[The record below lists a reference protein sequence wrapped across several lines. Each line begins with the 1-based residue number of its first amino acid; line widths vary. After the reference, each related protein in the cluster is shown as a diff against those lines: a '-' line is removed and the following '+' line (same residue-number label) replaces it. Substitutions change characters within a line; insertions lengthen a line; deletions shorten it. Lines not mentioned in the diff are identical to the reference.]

1 MANLVVASKVKVAC
15 TGMRCS
21 GNFVD
26 ALDKTVDG
34 LLKAAVAR
42 AKENGRATCRPCDL

>member
-1 MANLVVASKVKVAC
+1 MANLVVASKVKQAC

-26 ALDKTVDG
+26 ALDKKVSEMLTESC
-34 LLKAAVAR
+34 AR
-42 AKENGRATCRPCDL
+42 AKENGRATCRPCDI